1 MGGFLDYT
9 AVAEDIVRLLFQLL
23 QVFQIGPLNLFALFQ
38 PKQKDNE
45 LGQCH
50 SKVFECLKMLMIKA
64 LFKFTDLYIS
74 I

>member
-1 MGGFLDYT
+1 MSGFLDDA
-9 AVAEDIVRLLFQLL
+9 AVTEDTVRLLFQMW
-23 QVFQIGPLNLFALFQ
+23 VFQIRPLNLFALFQ

-50 SKVFECLKMLMIKA
+50 SKMFECLKMLMIKA
-64 LFKFTDLYIS
+64 LLKFTDLYMS

>member
-1 MGGFLDYT
+1 MGGFLDDA
-9 AVAEDIVRLLFQLL
+9 AVTEDTVRLLFQ
-23 QVFQIGPLNLFALFQ
+23 IRPLNLFALFQ

-50 SKVFECLKMLMIKA
+50 SKMFECLKMLMIKA
-64 LFKFTDLYIS
+64 LLKFTDFYIS